1 MKEIN
6 KIISTSLL
14 IALANAMAMNTSA
27 TVTLPAYLSSNMV
40 VQQRSTLLVKG
51 KSNRTGQVTVTASW
65 NKKATTGVIGAD
77 GTFAVALPTHKAG
90 GPHTIT
96 INDGDTRTLQNV
108 LVGEVWFC
116 SGQSNMEM
124 PVKGWGQV
132 KDWQQE
138 LANADHPQIRLLQ
151 SKHVTSLVPNQLP
164 QVNGDGWAV
173 CSGATVENFSSV
185 AYFFARHLQQQLGVP
200 IGVIDSSW
208 GGTPAEAW
216 TSAPTLTHVIEH
228 QNNAQAI
235 LTANGDREALCHK
248 YDQDVKDWQANYD
261 RADQGM
267 QGGKPRWI
275 DAEQSS
281 EDWSTMPLP
290 NAWEWQG
297 LNNFDGIVWFQKVV
311 NLPERWAGKELTL
324 KVGKVDDID
333 ITWFNGHKVGET
345 DAYWIVRNYKIPAEW
360 VKAGKAIITVKVKD
374 GSGLGGICGD
384 ASDLSI
390 GIADDVISLA
400 GDWRWHIGVA
410 QEDLPYRAIHPDHQN
425 YPANLYNAMVHPFKD
440 FAIKGVIWYQ
450 GEENASRWKGYTP
463 LFQALIHDWRQ
474 TWRNATMPFYF
485 VQLAGWQ
492 EPALVQPN
500 SSWAYLREAQA
511 NALTL
516 EHTDMAL
523 AIDIGEPYD
532 IHPKNKQE
540 VGRRLALAALADTYG
555 KGHYQVPRYTGYHVE
570 GSKIVL
576 TFNQPITISGQ
587 QAEGLVIAGP
597 DMVFHPAQA
606 TVQGDQL
613 TVWST
618 QVSMPVAVRYAWANC
633 PPNNLRGRDN
643 LPVAPFRTDR

>member
-1 MKEIN
+1 MTRVNKFIN
-6 KIISTSLL
+6 ISLL
-14 IALANAMAMNTSA
+14 IVLAVAGTMSISA
-27 TVTLPAYLSSNMV
+27 TVTLPAYLSDNMV
-40 VQQRSTLLVKG
+40 VQQRNTLLVKG
-51 KSNRTGQVTVTASW
+51 KSNRSGQVTVTASW
-65 NKKATTGVIGAD
+65 GKKAATGVIGTD
-77 GTFAVALPTHKAG
+77 GTFAVSLPTPKAG
-90 GPHTIT
+90 GPYTIT
-96 INDGDTRTLQNV
+96 INDGDTRVLQNV

-132 KDWQQE
+132 KDWEQE

-151 SKHVTSLVPNQLP
+151 SKRVTSLTPKELP

-185 AYFFARHLQQQLGVP
+185 AYFFARQLQQQLGVP

-235 LTANGDREALCHK
+235 LATHGDRDALCRK
-248 YDQDVKDWQANYD
+248 YDQDVIAWQANYD

-267 QGGKPRWI
+267 QGGKPLWI
-275 DAEQSS
+275 DAEQSG
-281 EDWSTMPLP
+281 EGWGTMPLP

-311 NLPERWAGKELTL
+311 NRPERWSGKELTL

-345 DAYWIVRNYKIPAEW
+345 DGYWIVRNYKVPAEL
-360 VKAGKAIITVKVKD
+360 VKGGKAIITVKVKD

-384 ASDLSI
+384 AGDLSI
-390 GIADDVISLA
+390 GIGDDVISLA
-400 GDWRWHIGVA
+400 GDWHWHIGVA

-425 YPANLYNAMVHPFKD
+425 YPANLYNAMVYPFKD
-440 FAIKGVIWYQ
+440 FNIKGVIWYQ

-474 TWRNATMPFYF
+474 TWHKTAMPFYF
-485 VQLAGWQ
+485 
-492 EPALVQPN
+492 VQPN

-516 EHTDMAL
+516 EHTGMAL

-540 VGRRLALAALADTYG
+540 VSRRLALAALADTYG
-555 KGHYQVPRYTGYHVE
+555 KGQYQVPQCMGHRVE
-570 GSKIVL
+570 GEKIVL
-576 TFNQPITISGQ
+576 TFNQPVTISGQ

-606 TVQGDQL
+606 TAQGNQL

-618 QVSMPVAVRYAWANC
+618 LVPMPVAVRYAWANY
-633 PPNNLRGRDN
+633 PPNNLRGRDD